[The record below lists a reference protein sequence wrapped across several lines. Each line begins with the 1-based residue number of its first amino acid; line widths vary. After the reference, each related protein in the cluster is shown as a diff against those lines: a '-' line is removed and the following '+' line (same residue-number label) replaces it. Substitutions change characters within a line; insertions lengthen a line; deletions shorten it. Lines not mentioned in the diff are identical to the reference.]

1 MPGSGDLSRIGWIH
15 ALNATVGTANGV
27 TSTSVQTGPPGDL
40 IGNLSAVI
48 TATSLPTA
56 ASGGGA
62 VTTKQIPDGAVV
74 AVIAA
79 AGTIDTM
86 EFFTVNN
93 AGALAAGATA
103 ITVDSQTARSAHA
116 GGDPVYLVA
125 FAPYLA
131 LATTTP
137 TSHALG
143 TEYTAT
149 GYARQLV
156 AQTPTT
162 VADPPVAAN
171 SGIIT
176 FGPMTAGTGSTVT
189 CGQIMDNL
197 TGGTADN
204 MYAFFTWGTS
214 KTPGTNDSLQIAAAA
229 LSLAGS

>member
-1 MPGSGDLSRIGWIH
+1 MAGSGDLSRIGWIH
-15 ALNATVGTANGV
+15 ALNSAFGSANGV
-27 TSTSVQTGPPGDL
+27 TGTTVQTGPPGDL
-40 IGNLSAVI
+40 IGNLSAAI
-48 TATSLPTA
+48 TATSLPCA

-62 VTTKQIPDGAVV
+62 VLTKAIPDGAVV

-86 EFFTVNN
+86 EFFCVN
-93 AGALAAGATA
+93 GAAAAAATA
-103 ITVDSQTARSAHA
+103 ITIDSQTARSAHA
-116 GGDPVYLVA
+116 GGDPIYLVA
-125 FAPYLA
+125 FQPYLA
-131 LATTTP
+131 LTTTTP

-171 SGIIT
+171 SGIMT
-176 FGPMTAGTGSTVT
+176 FGPMTAGTGGVVT
-189 CGQIMDNL
+189 CGEIMDAL

-214 KTPGTNDSLQIAAAA
+214 KTPGVNDSLQVAAAA